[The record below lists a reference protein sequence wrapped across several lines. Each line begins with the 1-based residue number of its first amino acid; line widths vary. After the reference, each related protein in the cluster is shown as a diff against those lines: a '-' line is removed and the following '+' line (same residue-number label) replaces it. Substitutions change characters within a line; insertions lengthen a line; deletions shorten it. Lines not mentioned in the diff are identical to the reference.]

1 MHSVRKV
8 TDDLFW
14 IGGNDHR
21 LTLFENIHPIPKGV
35 SYNAYVLLDEKTVL
49 FDTADW
55 DICRLFLE
63 NLEHVLAG
71 RPLDYIVI
79 NHMEPDHAASL
90 GEVLLRYPDAAII
103 STEKA
108 FIMMRQFGVRDVDE
122 HEAYSHIRNGADGS
136 LARSDDD
143 A

>member
-8 TDDLFW
+8 TDNLFW

-122 HEAYSHIRNGADGS
+122 H
-136 LARSDDD
+136 
-143 A
+143 